1 MKNPKN
7 LQTGEE
13 LYDYLQ
19 GKTEEEIRNYF
30 LSRGAKIRDGIML
43 NNGLNMLYRIEKE
56 KRERENTQNEIVSSY
71 DGEET
76 SI

>member
-1 MKNPKN
+1 
-7 LQTGEE
+7 
-13 LYDYLQ
+13 
-19 GKTEEEIRNYF
+19 
-30 LSRGAKIRDGIML
+30 ML
-43 NNGLNMLYRIEKE
+43 NNGLNVLYRIEKE

>member
-19 GKTEEEIRNYF
+19 GKSEEEIRNYF
-30 LSRGAKIRDGIML
+30 LSRGAKIENGIML
-43 NNGLNMLYRIEKE
+43 NNGLNVLYRIEKE
-56 KRERENTQNEIVSSY
+56 KREITQNEIVSSY